1 MKKTAASHEF
11 VQILKEVRTVSADAT
26 MISFPVILGR
36 LWNKQLSDMVSLFKI
51 LTFWKFAFSSQWL
64 HSIDFILDTKKGRIK
79 NYI

>member
-36 LWNKQLSDMVSLFKI
+36 L
-51 LTFWKFAFSSQWL
+51 
-64 HSIDFILDTKKGRIK
+64 
-79 NYI
+79 